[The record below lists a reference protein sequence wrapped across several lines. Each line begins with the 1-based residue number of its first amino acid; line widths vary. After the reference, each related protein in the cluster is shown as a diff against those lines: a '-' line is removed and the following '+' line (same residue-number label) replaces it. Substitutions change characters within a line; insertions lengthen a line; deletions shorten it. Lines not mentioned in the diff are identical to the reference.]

1 MPNKCQVFVTLD
13 NVHPK
18 VLKTKKP
25 LLSKGFKGGPTCT
38 ITNPLKHSISIS
50 YKVKLYPL
58 GINRDTFWV

>member
-38 ITNPLKHSISIS
+38 ITNPL
-50 YKVKLYPL
+50 
-58 GINRDTFWV
+58 